1 MREKLTSLNLVI
13 RHEDHTYN
21 SVPTVLLPFE
31 NLKRFETQTRG
42 IVDIPKLLGGLGGQL
57 TYLGLSSCKLTATDL
72 EFLASKSNLHNL
84 AELDIGNNKL
94 RKVWPAFKSFLSKLN
109 RLRMLQLETS
119 DLDPEKLE
127 EFLETLRASNPML
140 QLFDVING
148 GDSTRYCELSF
159 EVFNNVFLSNLYTLK
174 NLSAAKV
181 GYFVPNYDQETEFSP
196 ELKKGL
202 VEERKNKGYPQLHLK
217 LDRFMYRMN
226 EDEDDV
232 FLPDWHQF

>member
-1 MREKLTSLNLVI
+1 M
-13 RHEDHTYN
+13 
-21 SVPTVLLPFE
+21 PTVLLPFE

-72 EFLASKSNLHNL
+72 EFLATASNLHNL

-109 RLRMLQLETS
+109 KLRILQLETS

-127 EFLETLRASNPML
+127 EFFETLRASNPML
-140 QLFDVING
+140 QLIDVING
-148 GDSTRYCELSF
+148 GNSTRYSQLSF
-159 EVFNNVFLSNLYTLK
+159 EIFNNVFLSNLYTLK

-196 ELKKGL
+196 ELEKRL
-202 VEERKNKGYPQLHLK
+202 VEERKNMGYPQLHLE
-217 LDRFMYRMN
+217 LDSLFRLYRI

-232 FLPDWHQF
+232 FHLGQF